1 MLNTSHET
9 LLPLTEAARLV
20 RKDLSTLYRWTR
32 RGFRGVVLETIQVG
46 GTRNTTREALQRF
59 FERLTVREH
68 IPAPS
73 RPRSEK
79 HATEAGEEL
88 DCYGI

>member
-1 MLNTSHET
+1 MLNTTHET
-9 LLPLTEAARLV
+9 LLPLTEAALLV

-32 RGFRGVVLETIQVG
+32 RGFRGVILETVQAG
-46 GTRNTTREALQRF
+46 GTRSTTREALQRF

-73 RPRSEK
+73 RPRTEQ
-79 HATEAGEEL
+79 HATKAGEEL
-88 DCYGI
+88 ESYGI